1 MSVQAEETFFFKG
14 KAEYVDLTQTPE
26 EADGVKSIRNPLK
39 TFCPPPCFGEKNCQP
54 QIFPFP
60 LTEPS

>member
-1 MSVQAEETFFFKG
+1 MTMSVQAEETFFFKG

-39 TFCPPPCFGEKNCQP
+39 TFCPSFLLRGKNW
-54 QIFPFP
+54 P
-60 LTEPS
+60 LTKSGKG